1 MRILFRQ
8 TNHHMTNYLR
18 NKIGN
23 FDLYVNSR
31 EFAPEGNE
39 SIISNKMNWMTLSIK
54 RFIDLFCSIGFMLV
68 IGWWLFP
75 IIAILIKL
83 DSPGP
88 VFFKQ
93 EREGIYNSKF
103 RCYKFRSMVVNKD
116 ADLKMA
122 TKDDP
127 RITRVG
133 KFLRKSSLDE
143 LPQILNVIYGN
154 MSLVGPRPHIIVQ
167 NNAHAKEIEGYR
179 YRHLVK
185 PGITGLAQSRGYR
198 GEINETNT
206 IYFRYKLDMYYIKT
220 WSPMLDMRI
229 IWMTAKGIITGHE
242 NAF

>member
-1 MRILFRQ
+1 
-8 TNHHMTNYLR
+8 MTNYLR

-122 TKDDP
+122 TKNDP
-127 RITRVG
+127 RITKVG

-154 MSLVGPRPHIIVQ
+154 MSLVGPRPHIFVQ
-167 NNAHAKEIEGYR
+167 NDAHSVEIEGYR
-179 YRHLVK
+179 NRHLVK

-198 GEINETNT
+198 GEINENNS

-220 WSPMLDMRI
+220 WSPLLDLRI